1 MKALRPITRGFSPAV
16 FVTRGFSPA
25 VLVTRGFSPARALLA
40 ASVLTTAGCGLF
52 QQSAPKTA
60 TSSSAPVAAAKPIV
74 PSASAPT
81 RHVGDFFV
89 HRFSGSFATDP
100 LTLTEEV
107 AALEDAAWVVD
118 FSLTQDE
125 KVERLRVRFDVVSGQ
140 AVSAAHLDGTKET
153 PAQLADYEALMAR
166 TVYAADVN
174 DGLVSSNDQT
184 CLVGS
189 DELDCETKTY
199 KVWVGD
205 RAATLSVV
213 RSKSFADRDV
223 SGEITSEDGKLI
235 YRAELI
241 EAKQGKPTKGVAAR

>member
-1 MKALRPITRGFSPAV
+1 MKALYA
-16 FVTRGFSPA
+16 
-25 VLVTRGFSPARALLA
+25 ALG
-40 ASVLTTAGCGLF
+40 ASVFIIAGCGAH
-52 QQSAPKTA
+52 QVAPKLAA
-60 TSSSAPVAAAKPIV
+60 TNAAPSAAAPAKPAAE

-107 AALEDAAWVVD
+107 TALDGSAWVVD
-118 FSLTQDE
+118 FSLTENE
-125 KVERLRVRFDVVSGQ
+125 KVQRLRVRFDIASGQ
-140 AVSAAHLDGTKET
+140 AVSAAHLEGTTEKPT
-153 PAQLADYEALMAR
+153 RLADYEALIAR

-174 DGLVSSNDQT
+174 DGLVSSTDQT

-205 RAATLSVV
+205 KSATLSVV
-213 RSKSFADRDV
+213 RAATFADRDV
-223 SGEITSEDGKLI
+223 SGEITTDDGKLI
-235 YRAELI
+235 YRAELL
-241 EAKQGKPTKGVAAR
+241 EAKQGKPARGVASR